1 MVKFLEK
8 EMATHSSILAW
19 KIPWRE
25 KPGSYSPRGHEELD
39 MAEHTYAVKLFPW
52 PNSNCL
58 FLQLFCF
65 LNFLSLLNIEIH
77 SPAKASTVARLR
89 SQNDLGLTWL
99 LLCQENYV

>member
-1 MVKFLEK
+1 
-8 EMATHSSILAW
+8 MAPHSNILAW

-25 KPGSYSPRGHEELD
+25 EPGSYSPKGHEELD
-39 MAEHTYAVKLFPW
+39 MAEHTHTVKLFPW

-65 LNFLSLLNIEIH
+65 LNFLSLLTIEIH

>member
-1 MVKFLEK
+1 MTEQ
-8 EMATHSSILAW
+8 A
-19 KIPWRE
+19 
-25 KPGSYSPRGHEELD
+25 
-39 MAEHTYAVKLFPW
+39 HTVKLFPW

-58 FLQLFCF
+58 FLQFFCF
-65 LNFLSLLNIEIH
+65 LNFLALLIIEIH